1 MPESRSMASSSRL
14 GSASIAARTSSKL
27 SLWHSAIQDLLQR
40 GTWAQA
46 MRVQRMLIRNAIG
59 SIACAWA
66 ANTCY
71 STGNIFSSKSSR
83 DQSRYEL
90 IVANVVWCGVLYA
103 ITIVLAHVPAM
114 LTQRFI
120 SLPRRRPTILYCV
133 KELAWGSG
141 PWLTA
146 AVLLM
151 FGLGELIAWLS
162 QSYGISKF
170 KLEFYGIIICN
181 HIMNTSVILT
191 ARKIYFQKT
200 REGKD
205 RLDRRRQK
213 RKTPVIAIG
222 FLMNSRVS
230 PMPSDIV
237 PMYISPSFWRGY
249 VNSAISCLPVFLAG
263 GYVQLLS
270 QMRIAEQSSIVVA
283 CFMTLSTLA
292 KLVLQESAKHLVIK
306 KRIRSIRVMCILVA
320 VPTVLI
326 DTQARIVLLGMQDTD
341 LAAAGIFG
349 MAILEIFVRV
359 GKAFAVTYSIRR
371 RQGYVRE
378 YTKPPVQVQSPGRA
392 SRASIQQSVT
402 GRRCSSVVTK
412 QIGFELWRHQRQA
425 YHTAELNADMYAE
438 YIAIGCSASI
448 LFFYSNHPHYS
459 LLRPLDASM
468 SESEVAARKMSQL
481 YKLLLQVVVEIVVDY
496 TSIVLEITA
505 GIEFDQIKGLGSFL
519 AALFGTT
526 AVINIIIS
534 AMMFLD

>member
-1 MPESRSMASSSRL
+1 MPESRSLASSSRSR
-14 GSASIAARTSSKL
+14 SASIVVRSSSRL
-27 SLWHSAIQDLLQR
+27 SLWNHAIQDLLQR

-66 ANTCY
+66 ANACY

-90 IVANVVWCGVLYA
+90 IVSNVVWCGVLYA

-120 SLPRRRPTILYCV
+120 SLPRRGPTVLYCV
-133 KELAWGSG
+133 KEIVWGSG

-146 AVLLM
+146 SLMLM
-151 FGLGELIAWLS
+151 FGLGELIAWFS
-162 QSYGISKF
+162 RSDGVSKF
-170 KLEFYGIIICN
+170 KLEFYCIIICN
-181 HIMNTSVILT
+181 HIMNTGVILT
-191 ARKIYFQKT
+191 ARQIYFQKT
-200 REGKD
+200 REGKE

-213 RKTPVIAIG
+213 RRTPVIAVG
-222 FLMNSRVS
+222 FLQNSRVS

-292 KLVLQESAKHLVIK
+292 KLILQESAKHLVIK

-341 LAAAGIFG
+341 MAAAGIFG
-349 MAILEIFVRV
+349 MAILEIGVRV
-359 GKAFAVTYSIRR
+359 GKAFVVTYSIRR
-371 RQGYVRE
+371 RQGYIHE
-378 YTKPPVQVQSPGRA
+378 YTKPPVQVQTPRSSVR
-392 SRASIQQSVT
+392 QSVT
-402 GRRCSSVVTK
+402 SDRRRSSVVTK

-438 YIAIGCSASI
+438 YIAIGCSTSI
-448 LFFYSNHPHYS
+448 LFFYSNHPHYL
-459 LLRPLDASM
+459 LLRPLKASM

-481 YKLLLQVVVEIVVDY
+481 HKLLLQVVVEIVVDY

-505 GIEFDQIKGLGSFL
+505 GIEFDRIKGLGSFL

>member
-1 MPESRSMASSSRL
+1 
-14 GSASIAARTSSKL
+14 
-27 SLWHSAIQDLLQR
+27 
-40 GTWAQA
+40 
-46 MRVQRMLIRNAIG
+46 
-59 SIACAWA
+59 
-66 ANTCY
+66 
-71 STGNIFSSKSSR
+71 
-83 DQSRYEL
+83 
-90 IVANVVWCGVLYA
+90 
-103 ITIVLAHVPAM
+103 M

-120 SLPRRRPTILYCV
+120 SLPRRGPTVLYCV
-133 KELAWGSG
+133 KEIVWGSG

-146 AVLLM
+146 SLMLM
-151 FGLGELIAWLS
+151 FGLGELIAWFS
-162 QSYGISKF
+162 RSDGVSKF
-170 KLEFYGIIICN
+170 KLEFYCIIICN
-181 HIMNTSVILT
+181 HIMNTGVILT
-191 ARKIYFQKT
+191 ARQIYFQKT
-200 REGKD
+200 REGKE

-213 RKTPVIAIG
+213 RRTPVIAVG
-222 FLMNSRVS
+222 FLQNSRVS

-292 KLVLQESAKHLVIK
+292 KLILQESAKHLVIK

-341 LAAAGIFG
+341 MAAAGIFG
-349 MAILEIFVRV
+349 MAILEIGVRV
-359 GKAFAVTYSIRR
+359 GKAFVVTYSIRR
-371 RQGYVRE
+371 RQGYIHE
-378 YTKPPVQVQSPGRA
+378 YTKPPVQVQTPRSSVR
-392 SRASIQQSVT
+392 QSVT
-402 GRRCSSVVTK
+402 SDRRRSSVVTK

-438 YIAIGCSASI
+438 YIAIGCSTSI
-448 LFFYSNHPHYS
+448 LFFYSNHPHYL
-459 LLRPLDASM
+459 LLRPLKASM

-481 YKLLLQVVVEIVVDY
+481 HKLLLQVVVEIVVDY

-505 GIEFDQIKGLGSFL
+505 GIEFDRIKGLGSFL

>member
-1 MPESRSMASSSRL
+1 
-14 GSASIAARTSSKL
+14 
-27 SLWHSAIQDLLQR
+27 
-40 GTWAQA
+40 
-46 MRVQRMLIRNAIG
+46 MRVQRMLVRNAIG

-66 ANTCY
+66 ANACY
-71 STGNIFSSKSSR
+71 STGNMFSFKSSR
-83 DQSRYEL
+83 SQSRDEL

-120 SLPRRRPTILYCV
+120 SLPRRRPGVLYCAR
-133 KELAWGSG
+133 KLLLGSG
-141 PWLTA
+141 PSLIAVLMVMFGVGVLTA
-146 AVLLM
+146 R
-151 FGLGELIAWLS
+151 LS
-162 QSYGISKF
+162 RSEGVSKF
-170 KLEFYGIIICN
+170 KLEFYCIIICN

-191 ARKIYFQKT
+191 ARRIYFRET
-200 REGKD
+200 REGKE

-213 RKTPVIAIG
+213 RKTPVIAVG

-237 PMYISPSFWRGY
+237 PTYMSPSFWRGY
-249 VNSAISCLPVFLAG
+249 VNSSISCLPVVLAG

-270 QMRIAEQSSIVVA
+270 QMRIAEQGSIIIA
-283 CFMTLSTLA
+283 CFVTLSTVA
-292 KLVLQESAKHLVIK
+292 KFALQEGAKHLVIK

-326 DTQARIVLLGMQDTD
+326 DTQARIVLLGMKNTGM
-341 LAAAGIFG
+341 AAAGTFG
-349 MAILEIFVRV
+349 MAVVEICVRV
-359 GKAFAVTYSIRR
+359 AKAFVVTYSIRR
-371 RQGYVRE
+371 RQEYVHERP
-378 YTKPPVQVQSPGRA
+378 KPAAQVQSPEHAARTDPRT
-392 SRASIQQSVT
+392 SVRQSVT
-402 GRRCSSVVTK
+402 RERRLSSVVTK
-412 QIGFELWRHQRQA
+412 QVGFELWRHQRQA

-468 SESEVAARKMSQL
+468 SASEVAARKMSQL
-481 YKLLLQVVVEIVVDY
+481 NMLLLQVVVEIIVDY
-496 TSIVLEITA
+496 TSILLEITA
-505 GIEFDQIKGLGSFL
+505 GIEFDRIKGLGSFL